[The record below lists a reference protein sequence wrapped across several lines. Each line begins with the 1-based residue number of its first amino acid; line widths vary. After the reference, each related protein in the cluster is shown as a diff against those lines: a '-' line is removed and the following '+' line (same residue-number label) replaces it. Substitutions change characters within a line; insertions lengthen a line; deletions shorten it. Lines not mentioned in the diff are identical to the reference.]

1 VHVIGEPQGDS
12 LSNGVSTPY
21 TSITSVRRSGDV
33 LSFVGGSFSTESEVA
48 RIVDGDVEVVRPARD
63 LGLDPA
69 FLPPPE
75 FISFPTAGGATAHG
89 LYYAPAHPDAELPPG
104 EKPPLLVFVHGGPT
118 AAATRGLSAGLGH
131 RFWTSR
137 GIAVVDVDYR
147 GSTGYG
153 RSYRRLLDENWCVVD
168 VEDAVAATQFL
179 AARGDVDGDRLLIRG
194 GSAGGTTTLL
204 ALALHDVFAAGAN
217 YFGVTDLEALMSDDH
232 KFESQYTIGLV
243 GPWPEARDRY
253 DERSPITHVD
263 ELSAPLIVLQGSE
276 DTVVPPS
283 QSELVVEALRTKGLP
298 VAYLV
303 FEGEGH
309 GFRQADNIVRAIES
323 ELWFY
328 GSVLGF
334 EPADELEPVPFV
346 GSRLTVTSRRPA
358 WNADA
363 VVVVDSAHELQR
375 RTVGLVAGLR
385 RGDPRTYGQAR
396 CHPRRRLAASGARV
410 GRCRR

>member
-1 VHVIGEPQGDS
+1 VHVIGEPHGDS
-12 LSNGVSTPY
+12 LSDGVSTPY
-21 TSITSVRRSGDV
+21 TSITSLRRSGDV

-179 AARGDVDGDRLLIRG
+179 TARGDVDGDRLLIRG

-346 GSRLTVTSRRPA
+346 GS
-358 WNADA
+358 
-363 VVVVDSAHELQR
+363 
-375 RTVGLVAGLR
+375 
-385 RGDPRTYGQAR
+385 
-396 CHPRRRLAASGARV
+396 
-410 GRCRR
+410 